1 VTPAWKMRFEHD
13 RGTGFAQAR
22 QRGAGRA
29 QAGGLTDSAGF
40 FSWQLPTGEVVCDEQ
55 TLRLHGLPEDAEP
68 SFEDFLSAVPPED
81 VDDLLVTLNPL
92 LGRVGDYLFEY
103 RVGWPDGSVHT
114 LEARARVIA
123 GPEGQPQHMMG
134 ILADITQRRAAEDE
148 AHSQAEAAAR
158 MQALTSALA
167 AASTMAEV
175 REAVRIALA
184 ALGADLV
191 TVLEFA
197 AGPAEVLLSCS
208 AAPGGRTAW
217 CGKITPSPG
226 GPLRTALAESAA
238 LFFPDLD
245 ALERDF
251 PQAVG
256 TVRDYGLQAVA
267 FLPLTGVPRVQGVCL
282 IGFARPVAFSEADRA
297 MLVLAAGSIGQAV
310 QRAKVHDTE
319 HGIAVALQE
328 GMLPRGLKFGPGI
341 TAARRYDAA
350 TTGIQVGGDWYD
362 SIPLPDGSTVL
373 IIGDVEGHNAHAA
386 GMMYR
391 LRMTVRAYATDGHP
405 VQEILRR
412 ANESMLEMNED
423 AEQPL
428 FATCLVVHV
437 APEVRL
443 MTASRAGHIPPILAV
458 PGSGAVV
465 PHNDVGVPLGIDGTA
480 RYPVW
485 QTPYEPGTVLLL
497 CTDGLLECLDNNLDS
512 GIERSVAVLD
522 RALEDPGDLRCAKG
536 VDVEALADR
545 LLDANRPSGLWK
557 DDVALLL
564 AELR

>member
-1 VTPAWKMRFEHD
+1 MTPAWKMRFEHD

-22 QRGAGRA
+22 QRGGGRA

-103 RVGWPDGSVHT
+103 RVGWPDGSVHS

-123 GPEGQPQHMMG
+123 GPEGEPQHIMG
-134 ILADITQRRAAEDE
+134 ILADVTQRRAAEE
-148 AHSQAEAAAR
+148 AAHSKAESAAR
-158 MQALTSALA
+158 MQSLTTALA
-167 AASTMAEV
+167 AASTIAEV
-175 REAVRIALA
+175 REATQVALA
-184 ALGADLV
+184 ALGADVV
-191 TVLEFA
+191 TVLESGS
-197 AGPAEVLLSCS
+197 GPVEVALSCS
-208 AAPGGRTAW
+208 ASPTALTAPRGRVFPAA
-217 CGKITPSPG
+217 G
-226 GPLRTALAESAA
+226 GPMRTALAENAA
-238 LFFPDLD
+238 LFFPDLA
-245 ALERDF
+245 ALERDY

-256 TVRDYGLQAVA
+256 TVRDSGLKAAA
-267 FLPLTGVPRVQGVCL
+267 FLPLTGVGRMRGVCL
-282 IGFARPVAFSEADRA
+282 IGFTRPVAFAEPDRA
-297 MLVLAAGSIGQAV
+297 MLVLAAGTIGQAV

-328 GMLPRGLKFGPGI
+328 GMLPRGLKFGPGL

-405 VQEILRR
+405 VPEVLRR

-428 FATCLVVHV
+428 FATCLAVHV
-437 APEVRL
+437 DPRARL
-443 MTASRAGHIPPILAV
+443 ITASRAGHIPPFLAA
-458 PGSGAVV
+458 PGAGAVV
-465 PHNDVGVPLGIDGTA
+465 PHNDVGVPLGIEPAA

-522 RALEDPGDLRCAKG
+522 QALTDPGDLRCAKG

-545 LLDANRPSGLWK
+545 LLNANRPSGLWK